1 MPQRQPRLGSYL
13 LFAFGF
19 GCAIFGAHFST
30 LHLPYFWDEL
40 GQFIPAALDLF
51 QDGAWIPHSTTPNVH
66 PPGVMAYLAL
76 VWRVAGYSI
85 EATRVAMLLL
95 ATAAALTVFLLAI
108 QICRPLK
115 GAPAFSAVVLLLA
128 SPLFYTQA
136 MLAQLDMPAMLFT
149 ALALVLFL
157 QDRTRGCVLACVA
170 LVLTKETGALVPLV
184 FGAWLLR
191 ERRTREAIWF
201 AAPLV
206 VLGIWLIYLRQGTG
220 NALGNSEFARYNLFY
235 PLHPARLPV
244 ALFRRF
250 YYVFIDNFHWIGSV
264 ALVLA
269 WKRTDIFRERA
280 WAVCGV
286 LLLGHMVMVSVLG
299 GATLERYLLPVI
311 PLFYIAVG
319 AAWSVMDKPWRRGS
333 QIAMTAGLIA
343 GLFWNPPWPFPFE
356 NNLALVDFVALQ
368 KDAAGFVES
377 IYPNETVVSVWP
389 FTDAIRRPE
398 FGYVSRPLAA
408 RSIEDFHLRTVAT
421 LKDVRL
427 LVVYSR
433 TWEPP
438 VSVLRI
444 PMVARYLERY
454 YSYDKQI
461 TADEISGRLGLT
473 SAARYTRRGQ
483 WIEVYVRGR

>member
-1 MPQRQPRLGSYL
+1 MPQRQARLGSYL
-13 LFAFGF
+13 LFVFGF
-19 GCAIFGAHFST
+19 AIFGGHFSSF
-30 LHLPYFWDEL
+30 HLPYYWDEL
-40 GQFIPAALDLF
+40 GQFIPAALDIL

-76 VWRVAGYSI
+76 IWRVAGYSI
-85 EATRVAMLLL
+85 EATRAAMLLL
-95 ATAAALTVFLLAI
+95 ATATALTVFLLAI

-136 MLAQLDMPAMLFT
+136 MLAQLDMPATLFT
-149 ALALVLFL
+149 ALALLLFL

-170 LVLTKETGALVPLV
+170 LVLTKETGVLVPLV
-184 FGAWLLR
+184 FGTWLLR
-191 ERRTREAIWF
+191 ERRSREAVWF
-201 AAPLV
+201 AVPLV
-206 VLGIWLIYLRQGTG
+206 VLGIWLAYLGHGTG

-235 PLHPARLPV
+235 PLHPARLSV
-244 ALFRRF
+244 ALMRRF

-264 ALVLA
+264 AIAMA
-269 WKRTDIFRERA
+269 WKRNGIFRSRA

-286 LLLGHMVMVSVLG
+286 LLVGHMLLVSVLG

-311 PLFYIAVG
+311 PLFYIAVS
-319 AAWSVMDKPWRRGS
+319 AAWSVMDLSWRRVS
-333 QIAMTAGLIA
+333 QVAMMAGLIA

-356 NNLALVDFVALQ
+356 NNFAMVDFVALQ

-377 IYPNETVVSVWP
+377 LYPNATVVSVWP
-389 FTDAIRRPE
+389 FTDALRRPE
-398 FGYVSRPLAA
+398 FGYVSRPVATIG
-408 RSIEDFHLRTVAT
+408 IEDFHLQTVAG
-421 LKDVRL
+421 LKDVGV

-433 TWEPP
+433 TWEPA
-438 VSVLRI
+438 VSVLRL
-444 PMVARYLERY
+444 PPVARYLERY
-454 YSYDKQI
+454 FSYEKQI
-461 TADEISGRLGLT
+461 TADEISRNLGLA

>member
-19 GCAIFGAHFST
+19 GCAIFGAHFSSF
-30 LHLPYFWDEL
+30 HLPYFWDEL
-40 GQFIPAALDLF
+40 GQFIPAALDILH
-51 QDGAWIPHSTTPNVH
+51 DGAWIPHSTTPNVH
-66 PPGVMAYLAL
+66 PPAVMAYLAL

-95 ATAAALTVFLLAI
+95 ATATALTVFLLAI

-115 GAPAFSAVVLLLA
+115 GAPAFAAVVLLLA

-149 ALALVLFL
+149 ALALLLFL
-157 QDRTRGCVLACVA
+157 QDRTRDCVLACVA
-170 LVLTKETGALVPLV
+170 LVLTKETGVLVPLV

-191 ERRTREAIWF
+191 ERRTREALWF
-201 AAPLV
+201 AAPLAA
-206 VLGIWLIYLRQGTG
+206 LCLWLAYLRQGTG

-235 PLHPARLPV
+235 PLHPARLSA
-244 ALFRRF
+244 ALVRRF

-264 ALVLA
+264 AIVLA
-269 WKRTDIFRERA
+269 WKRTDLFRSRT

-286 LLLGHMVMVSVLG
+286 LLVGHLLMVSLLG

-311 PLFYIAVG
+311 PLFYIAVS
-319 AAWSVMDKPWRRGS
+319 AAWSVMEVSWRRVS
-333 QIAMTAGLIA
+333 QVAMTAGLIA

-356 NNLALVDFVALQ
+356 NNFAMVDFIALQ
-368 KDAAGFVES
+368 KDAAQFVES
-377 IYPNETVVSVWP
+377 AYPNETVVSVWP
-389 FTDAIRRPE
+389 FTDALRRPE
-398 FGYVSRPLAA
+398 FGYVSRPIST
-408 RSIEDFHLRTVAT
+408 RGIEDFHLATVAG
-421 LKDVRL
+421 LKDVGV

-433 TWEPP
+433 TWEPG

-444 PMVARYLERY
+444 PFVARYLERY
-454 YSYDKQI
+454 FSYDRQI
-461 TADEISGRLGLT
+461 TADEISTSLGLT
-473 SAARYTRRGQ
+473 STARYIRRGQ